1 MVEVSAENITLVTVV
16 TFLSV
21 FFILVSMMPPGLLY
35 TPSQKRI
42 IEVPEYFQSIDLSYF
57 SATKNFTLGTGYI
70 VYDFALGGWNFQFEV
85 NPVNQGFLLFT
96 YDSWGI
102 FKWNFESFTWHNS
115 KSGIIVSVNEGIY
128 LRGGSHNILKWT
140 QLDPNYDS
148 NSSLCEFTL
157 DNPKTQCK
165 IYFAFNTTAYSS
177 PYAALQN
184 GELACLIAIGMD
196 FTNTRINAWNFI
208 GMLLFFQAP
217 EVHPAINALI
227 AIPIWVM
234 IAWLIYILIL
244 KAIPFVGG

>member
-1 MVEVSAENITLVTVV
+1 MVEVSAENITLVTVIS
-16 TFLSV
+16 FLSM
-21 FFILVSMMPPGLLY
+21 FFILVASM
-35 TPSQKRI
+35 PSGILQSPQQGKVI
-42 IEVPEYFQSIDLSYF
+42 NVPEYFEAIDLSYF
-57 SATKNFTLGTGYI
+57 AATKNFTLGTGYV

-85 NPVNQGFLLFT
+85 NDVNQGFLLFT
-96 YDSWGI
+96 YDSWAI
-102 FKWNFESFTWHNS
+102 FKWNYESFTWHNN
-115 KSGIIVSVNEGIY
+115 KGITVSVNEGIY

-165 IYFAFNTTAYSS
+165 IYFAFNTTRYNS
-177 PYAALQN
+177 PYAALQSGDLN
-184 GELACLIAIGMD
+184 CLIAIGID
-196 FTNTRINAWNFI
+196 KVNTSINAWNFI

-217 EVHPAINALI
+217 DVHPLLNAII